1 MPQMKRLPIN
11 QLLPAPYNPRKT
23 LQPGSDEY
31 NRLERSLKEFD
42 LVQPIVWNELTKH
55 VVGGHQRLAILKNWG
70 EADVDVVVVSLT
82 LEREKA
88 LNVALNN
95 SQVGGDWDSEKLI
108 DLLADL
114 NDNEDFDAT
123 LTGFD
128 KKELNN
134 ILFTPAL
141 LPEEET
147 EENEAPTV
155 RVTIEIDEEDWET
168 VRPDVD
174 HLIAMYDLVT
184 HIQLP

>member
-1 MPQMKRLPIN
+1 MVQMRRLPVD
-11 QLLPAPYNPRKT
+11 QLLPAPYNPRKA

-42 LVQPIVWNELTKH
+42 LVQPIVWNEQTKH
-55 VVGGHQRLAILKNWG
+55 VVGGHQRLSILKNWG
-70 EADVDVVVVSLT
+70 EADIDVVVVSLT

-95 SQVGGDWDSEKLI
+95 SQVGGDWDSDKLI
-108 DLLADL
+108 DLLTDL
-114 NDNEDFDAT
+114 NDNTEIDAT

-128 KKELNN
+128 KKEINN
-134 ILFTPAL
+134 ILFIPAL

-147 EENEAPTV
+147 EEEEELVV
-155 RVTIEIDEEDWET
+155 RVTIEVPHDNWEA
-168 VRPDVD
+168 VRPDFD
-174 HLIAMYDLVT
+174 HLIATHHLTT